1 MKGAI
6 WGWSG
11 GGLGSCRVSTA
22 GLLVPNLRRLGL
34 PSPAASHPCGTVVE
48 WPAGGTA
55 RLLRANRRQ
64 PLPTSPQTFPP
75 LPYPKTTSA
84 SQPHPTSGPFWG
96 GRPWTRIKKQVEV
109 GRSLWGGRAVAE
121 RGPGKS
127 RWRSG
132 TGSWGSGR
140 AEAGR
145 GDAHPGTGPC
155 PRGRAAPRVLCA
167 WAARTAPAGS
177 PLPRRPHRWQPPSA
191 RTPAAA
197 ALAEVVAAK
206 TGASEPPA
214 WRPRACCGEEG
225 ERPSSQLMG
234 GLAPGPGAH
243 KKDENL
249 VIIHKQFSKSQSL
262 QKLLLNLS

>member
-1 MKGAI
+1 MDGLWLREGLGRA
-6 WGWSG
+6 G
-11 GGLGSCRVSTA
+11 GGQETELGS
-22 GLLVPNLRRLGL
+22 GL
-34 PSPAASHPCGTVVE
+34 
-48 WPAGGTA
+48 
-55 RLLRANRRQ
+55 
-64 PLPTSPQTFPP
+64 
-75 LPYPKTTSA
+75 
-84 SQPHPTSGPFWG
+84 
-96 GRPWTRIKKQVEV
+96 
-109 GRSLWGGRAVAE
+109 
-121 RGPGKS
+121 
-127 RWRSG
+127 
-132 TGSWGSGR
+132 

-155 PRGRAAPRVLCA
+155 PRGRAAPRVPCA

-249 VIIHKQFSKSQSL
+249 VIIHKQFSVSESAEVTTKP
-262 QKLLLNLS
+262 LLTLPIALCTGRGGGEVPGQQPPKPSTWQPDALPEHL